1 MGHRLEEAAAHSL
14 AADPFAPKNAPKD
27 GVGFHSLRDQGGSL
41 LDFSGVEFS
50 TDTAGSFQSELW
62 TLRLETVIHVLQV
75 RKALQVSQD
84 GRSRTRLLDFS
95 CQGAAGLGFGFAPRM
110 PTHRGDHRV

>member
-1 MGHRLEEAAAHSL
+1 M
-14 AADPFAPKNAPKD
+14 
-27 GVGFHSLRDQGGSL
+27 

-62 TLRLETVIHVLQV
+62 TLRQETVIHVLQV

-95 CQGAAGLGFGFAPRM
+95 WSRRSGLGFRFAPRM

>member
-1 MGHRLEEAAAHSL
+1 MVMGHRLEEAAAHSL
-14 AADPFAPKNAPKD
+14 APDPFAPKD
-27 GVGFHSLRDQGGSL
+27 GAGFHSFRDQGGSL

-84 GRSRTRLLDFS
+84 GRSRTRLLDSS
-95 CQGAAGLGFGFAPRM
+95 CQGVAG
-110 PTHRGDHRV
+110 

>member
-1 MGHRLEEAAAHSL
+1 MVMGHRLEEAAVHSL
-14 AADPFAPKNAPKD
+14 VPDPLCAKNAPKD
-27 GVGFHSLRDQGGSL
+27 GAWFHSLRNQGGSL
-41 LDFSGVEFS
+41 LDFNGEFS

-95 CQGAAGLGFGFAPRM
+95 CQGVAG
-110 PTHRGDHRV
+110 

>member
-1 MGHRLEEAAAHSL
+1 VSWNRKCTHLNSISTDTNGDGTSTGGGRSSFLGTGPLCA
-14 AADPFAPKNAPKD
+14 KNAPKD
-27 GVGFHSLRDQGGSL
+27 GVGFHSLRDHGGSL

-50 TDTAGSFQSELW
+50 TDTVGNFQSELW
-62 TLRLETVIHVLQV
+62 TLRLETVIHVQI

-95 CQGAAGLGFGFAPRM
+95 FQGVAG
-110 PTHRGDHRV
+110 

>member
-1 MGHRLEEAAAHSL
+1 MVMGHRLEEAAADSL
-14 AADPFAPKNAPKD
+14 APDPFASKD
-27 GVGFHSLRDQGGSL
+27 AAGFHSLRDQGGSL
-41 LDFSGVEFS
+41 LDFSGVDS

-75 RKALQVSQD
+75 RKALQFSQD

-95 CQGAAGLGFGFAPRM
+95 CQGVAG
-110 PTHRGDHRV
+110 